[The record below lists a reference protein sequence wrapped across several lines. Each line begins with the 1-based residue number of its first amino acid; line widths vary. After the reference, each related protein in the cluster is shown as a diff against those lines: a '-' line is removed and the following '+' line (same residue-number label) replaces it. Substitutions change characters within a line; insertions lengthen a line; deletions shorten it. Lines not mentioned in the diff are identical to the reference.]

1 MNNISRIQEALIRKD
16 LDAIL
21 ITDEKNQ
28 RYATGF
34 AFTDGAVVVGREKAW
49 LLTDSRYIE
58 AAENIAGG
66 CCTVQMFDRQHSQ
79 TDLIRAALTE
89 AKAERLAAEDQQ
101 LSHARWAALEK
112 ALGREFLPAGDFMMA
127 LRASKNQEEIDSM
140 IRAQRISEK
149 ALEEV
154 LHIIKPGMTE
164 KEVMA
169 ELVYH
174 MLRNGSEGNS
184 FDPIVVTGKNT
195 SMPHGVPGDTVI
207 QDGDFITMDF
217 GSLKNGYCS
226 DMTRTVAV
234 GHATEEME
242 KIYYTVLEAQLAG
255 IAAARSGIPGKLI
268 DQAARDVIE
277 KAGYGAYFG
286 HGFGHSLG
294 LDIHEPPMAGPR
306 GEALMEVND
315 LCSAQ
320 PGIYIPGKLIDQAA
334 REVIEKAGYGDYF
347 GHGFGHSLGLD
358 IHEPPMAGPRGEAPM
373 AENDLC
379 SAEPGIYIPGRF
391 GVRIEDVMI
400 IRADGAEVITRAPKT
415 ELIVLN
421 N

>member
-1 MNNISRIQEALIRKD
+1 MNNIKRIQDALARQG

-21 ITDEKNQ
+21 LTDEKNQ

-58 AAENIAGG
+58 AAEKIAGG
-66 CCTVQMFDRQHSQ
+66 CCAVQMFDREHSLSG
-79 TDLIRAALTE
+79 LISAALKE
-89 AKAERLAAEDQQ
+89 SGAEKLAAEDEK
-101 LSHARWAALEK
+101 LSHARWAAFEK
-112 ALGREFLPAGDFMMA
+112 LLGRTLLPAGGLMMS
-127 LRASKNQEEIDSM
+127 LRASKNASEIESM

-169 ELVYH
+169 ELVYY
-174 MLRNGSEGNS
+174 MLKLGSEGNS

-207 QDGDFITMDF
+207 RDGDFITMDF
-217 GSLKNGYCS
+217 GSLSDGYCS

-234 GHATEEME
+234 GHDTEEM
-242 KIYYTVLEAQLAG
+242 KTVYYTVLEAQLAG

-277 KAGYGAYFG
+277 KAGYG
-286 HGFGHSLG
+286 
-294 LDIHEPPMAGPR
+294 E
-306 GEALMEVND
+306 
-315 LCSAQ
+315 
-320 PGIYIPGKLIDQAA
+320 
-334 REVIEKAGYGDYF
+334 YF

-379 SAEPGIYIPGRF
+379 SAEPGIYIPGKF

-400 IRADGAEVITRAPKT
+400 IRKEGAEVITRAPKS

>member
-1 MNNISRIQEALIRKD
+1 MNNIKRIQDALARQG

-21 ITDEKNQ
+21 LTDEKNQ

-58 AAENIAGG
+58 AAEKIAGG
-66 CCTVQMFDRQHSQ
+66 CCAVQMFDREHSLSG
-79 TDLIRAALTE
+79 LISAALKE
-89 AKAERLAAEDQQ
+89 SGAEKLAAEDEK
-101 LSHARWAALEK
+101 LSHARWAAFEK
-112 ALGREFLPAGDFMMA
+112 LLGRTLLPAGGLMMS
-127 LRASKNQEEIDSM
+127 LRASKNASEIESM

-169 ELVYH
+169 ELVYY
-174 MLRNGSEGNS
+174 MLKFGSEGNS

-207 QDGDFITMDF
+207 RDGDFITMDF
-217 GSLKNGYCS
+217 GSLSDGYCS

-234 GHATEEME
+234 GHATEEM
-242 KIYYTVLEAQLAG
+242 KTVYYTVLEAQLAG

-306 GEALMEVND
+306 GEA
-315 LCSAQ
+315 
-320 PGIYIPGKLIDQAA
+320 
-334 REVIEKAGYGDYF
+334 
-347 GHGFGHSLGLD
+347 
-358 IHEPPMAGPRGEAPM
+358 PM

-379 SAEPGIYIPGRF
+379 SAEPGIYIPGKF

-400 IRADGAEVITRAPKT
+400 IRKDGAEVITKAPKS